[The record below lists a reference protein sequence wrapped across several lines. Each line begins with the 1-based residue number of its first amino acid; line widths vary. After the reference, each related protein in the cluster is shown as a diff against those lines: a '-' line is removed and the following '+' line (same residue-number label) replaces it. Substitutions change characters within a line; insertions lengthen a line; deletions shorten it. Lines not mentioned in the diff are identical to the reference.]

1 MIQTKLEKVIDMQ
14 GFIIPDTVSHTS
26 NFTAYGLHR
35 DVSLSRD
42 HKPELEL
49 THAGE
54 KLWTSYESWPVSVK
68 GCLTGSG
75 PDRTD
80 V

>member
-54 KLWTSYESWPVSVK
+54 NVQKWTRVVS
-68 GCLTGSG
+68 T
-75 PDRTD
+75 RR
-80 V
+80 